1 MPTHMPTHNAAL
13 PMTTTLQTR
22 PFSLTASDGQ
32 PIDGHVWRSN
42 SPPRALLQIAHGL
55 GEHALRYRPLAEAF
69 AAQGWAVLAH
79 HHRGHGPRAR
89 ALGNQGDLGTRGFA
103 GLVDDLAQVSAYAR
117 TGHPGLPLVLL
128 GHSMG
133 SFAVQCCLPVL
144 GHRLAGA
151 VLSGSA
157 AVDLMQ
163 RPAGWTLQ
171 DANAGLPD
179 PRTAF
184 DWLSRDAAQV
194 DAYIADPLCGFSLTL
209 ASRSSMVAACAALT
223 DTALLARIPAALPL
237 YLFTGD
243 QDPVNRHL
251 DWFWPLVTRYKAAGL
266 QDVSLHV
273 YGGGRHEMLNETN
286 RDEVTAQLIAWCQRA
301 AGLDR

>member
-1 MPTHMPTHNAAL
+1 
-13 PMTTTLQTR
+13 MTTALQTSS
-22 PFSLTASDGQ
+22 FSLTANDGQ
-32 PIDGHVWRSN
+32 RIDGHVWRSN

-55 GEHALRYRPLAEAF
+55 GEHALRYRPLAEAL
-69 AAQGWAVLAH
+69 AAQGWAVLA

-89 ALGNQGDLGTRGFA
+89 ALGSQGDLGARGFA
-103 GLVDDLAQVSAYAR
+103 GLVDDLAQVSAYAQAE
-117 TGHPGLPLVLL
+117 HPGLPLVLL

-133 SFAVQCCLPVL
+133 SFALQCYLPEH

-209 ASRSSMVAACAALT
+209 ESRRTMVEACAPLT
-223 DTALLARIPAALPL
+223 DAAVLARIPPALPL
-237 YLFTGD
+237 YLFSGD

-251 DWFWPLVTRYKAAGL
+251 DWFWPLATRYKAAGL
-266 QDVSLHV
+266 LDVSLHV

-286 RDEVTAQLIAWCQRA
+286 RAEVMAQLIAWCRRA
-301 AGLDR
+301 AGLDA